1 MIRQGGC
8 PSSDE
13 IQEIP
18 FMRKISYLVLAA
30 AFAFAVTGCGEE
42 KKAAAPAKTDAKAGD
57 AKK

>member
-1 MIRQGGC
+1 
-8 PSSDE
+8 
-13 IQEIP
+13 
-18 FMRKISYLVLAA
+18 MRKISYLVLAA